1 MLEALQARRALG
13 QQPAT
18 TEARTEGGLPPLQ
31 YSAEGEEDWTIL
43 EEPLLYVHAGK
54 GPYVGR

>member
-1 MLEALQARRALG
+1 MLEALHARRALN

-18 TEARTEGGLPPLQ
+18 AEVRMEGGLPPLQ
-31 YSAEGEEDWTIL
+31 YSTEDEEDWTTL
-43 EEPLLYVHAGK
+43 EEPLLYVYAGK